1 MCKKKLKGVVGGGKC
16 TLNVNINILIHKY
29 SPEGLLKVGVM
40 GGRGYIWLRALYIFT
55 ISINAT
61 VYTRGEKKKGRI
73 RASLFLSL
81 SFSFSFSL

>member
-1 MCKKKLKGVVGGGKC
+1 
-16 TLNVNINILIHKY
+16 
-29 SPEGLLKVGVM
+29 M
-40 GGRGYIWLRALYIFT
+40 GGRGYIGLRALYIFT

-81 SFSFSFSL
+81 SFSFSL